1 MRLNKTPEQ
10 LKSIISKE
18 ELEKLYLVDRI
29 DKETIANN
37 LSICVDVLNKIITLY
52 ELKKENKHKK
62 LEQLIEIVDKE
73 EFIQYCNTHNIIETA
88 KKYSTTTNCITQYKK
103 YIGYERSEDFINA
116 GRREKLNQIKNN
128 RFSKL
133 LDRISK
139 EELKDLYINQDKTR
153 EEISNYYNVSLDIL
167 DEVFKYYNIVKSR
180 KQIMDKNLNGLYLR
194 FGGKDKYYEYFFNKR
209 KENWIDKYGSF
220 ESFNSQ
226 RSEKIA
232 ASWESKSEEEKQTI
246 TNKILTN
253 KSQNIHYKNSKPNLK
268 FNEYL
273 KLNILKYDENRDRE
287 FVLKHKSYDFKIGNS
302 LLEIN
307 PTITHNV
314 TWIPL
319 NKNSKGLSKNYHINK
334 SKLAYNNG
342 YQCICIWD
350 WDDWDKILKLI
361 SPEPKIDT
369 FSIKEINIEEAK
381 NFLDNNHIFGYVEDD
396 IRLGVFIEDK
406 LVSILTLEK
415 LSENSYNILR
425 IYNEN
430 YLLDL
435 INYFVSNYN
444 PSSIYYVCNLDK
456 YVPDNFIKLG
466 FELKDK
472 DYNIYNIHI
481 NSNADVEIYGAGL
494 EYYEWCKE

>member
-1 MRLNKTPEQ
+1 MKLLDREQ
-10 LKSIISKE
+10 
-18 ELEKLYLVDRI
+18 LEKLYLIELFSIDEISKRLNVSKATIKKNIDNYGLKRDRS
-29 DKETIANN
+29 KV
-37 LSICVDVLNKIITLY
+37 LSKSISGKRDELNKHQNEIP
-52 ELKKENKHKK
+52 KEKFY
-62 LEQLIEIVDKE
+62 QYYIVEDHG
-73 EFIQYCNTHNIIETA
+73 YYETA
-88 KKYSTTTNCITQYKK
+88 EHFGISTWALDRLRNSYGIKKDQSNTRKKMLNKKY
-103 YIGYERSEDFINA
+103 EEA
-116 GRREKLNQIKNN
+116 G
-128 RFSKL
+128 
-133 LDRISK
+133 SK
-139 EELKDLYINQDKTR
+139 E
-153 EEISNYYNVSLDIL
+153 
-167 DEVFKYYNIVKSR
+167 
-180 KQIMDKNLNGLYLR
+180 
-194 FGGKDKYYEYFFNKR
+194 KYYE
-209 KENWIDKYGSF
+209 ELDKKIKNIHIQNYGSLD
-220 ESFNSQ
+220 EYNRQ
-226 RSEKIA
+226 RSKKIA
-232 ASWESKSEEEKQTI
+232 DTWNAKTPEEKAAATAKTLANGGGWNYKTI
-246 TNKILTN
+246 RKTLKDRYGVNNSYALAKFVN
-253 KSQNIHYKNSKPNLK
+253 NSKTNQK
-268 FNEYL
+268 FKAYL
-273 KLNILKYDENRDRE
+273 QSKNIIHDIEKYLYREDGSFMKYDFIIKN
-287 FVLKHKSYDFKIGNS
+287 Y
-302 LLEIN
+302 LLELN
-307 PTITHNV
+307 PTATHNS
-314 TWIPL
+314 TFKPYGDKKGI
-319 NKNSKGLSKNYHINK
+319 SKDYHYNK
-334 SKLAYNNG
+334 SKLAYDNG
-342 YQCICIWD
+342 FQCICIWD

-361 SPEPKIDT
+361 SPEPKVDN